1 MPDINIAMIILPTL
15 GVQSGGQRVAGV
27 PLHQPGGEL
36 PGVEPQQQEGG
47 LGGQL
52 LLQQHRVHLPSLAS
66 TSQQGER

>member
-1 MPDINIAMIILPTL
+1 MPDLNIAMTNDNSIHP
-15 GVQSGGQRVAGV
+15 QSVGQRVAGV

-36 PGVEPQQQEGG
+36 PGVEPEQQEGG

>member
-1 MPDINIAMIILPTL
+1 M
-15 GVQSGGQRVAGV
+15 GGGEGGGPALAGV
-27 PLHQPGGEL
+27 SAAQPGGEL
-36 PGVEPQQQEGG
+36 PGVEPEQQGGG